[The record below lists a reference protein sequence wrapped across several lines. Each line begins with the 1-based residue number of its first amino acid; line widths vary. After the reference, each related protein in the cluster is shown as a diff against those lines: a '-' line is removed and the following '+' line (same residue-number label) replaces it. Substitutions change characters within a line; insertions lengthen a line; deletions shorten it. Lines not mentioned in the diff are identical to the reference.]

1 MSFKKI
7 ATSTIVTAS
16 LLAANLSPLA
26 ASAANAHDGWRRH
39 DDDRG
44 YSRSYDGPRHR
55 YSDRYDDRRRDRHSG
70 RNIAKGLAIGLGI
83 LAVGS
88 ILASES
94 HR

>member
-1 MSFKKI
+1 MSFKKFT
-7 ATSTIVTAS
+7 TSAVVAAS
-16 LLAANLSPLA
+16 LIAANLSPLA
-26 ASAANAHDGWRRH
+26 TAANAHDGWRRH

-70 RNIAKGLAIGLGI
+70 KNIAKGLAIGLGI
-83 LAVGS
+83 LAIGS